1 MGIFDSYLEEAN
13 LSNEEVLAEALSLMT
28 DAYLESED
36 EIDWMYENYA
46 MQALEEGAN
55 IDMVKIYRQLL
66 KDYRAEFKVFKK
78 AYRSK
83 DFDGALDSISKL
95 KKILADAESNIRGV
109 DANNVTSLVCSILA
123 SFGYAI
129 LTMFVGVGLDA
140 ATAYN
145 FYKGTGMFAKE
156 LGKASA
162 AATVKME
169 APMAGLV
176 IIFKQMVTLARSIK
190 EYKSGS
196 TKNPKEAFNM
206 LRTDL
211 LSAIKQ
217 TNKAL
222 DKLAES
228 IRKRKAKKEE
238 KEAAK

>member
-1 MGIFDSYLEEAN
+1 
-13 LSNEEVLAEALSLMT
+13 MT

-145 FYKGTGMFAKE
+145 FYKGTE
-156 LGKASA
+156 LLYGAGVQKAA
-162 AATVKME
+162 ASATVKAE
-169 APMAGLV
+169 APIAGLV
-176 IIFKQMVTLARSIK
+176 ILFKQMVTLARSIK

-211 LSAIKQ
+211 LSAINQ